1 MSIPKIYLSWKYID
15 NAIIDLEEKL
25 SDVHIDFI
33 IGIPRGGLIPAV
45 MLSHRLNKP
54 LHLTPN
60 TKTIGT
66 LLVVDDIIDSGYTI
80 KNHIS
85 YLLTN
90 FPSISKIITASINIT
105 SKTTFIPDF
114 YHEKF
119 TDRWIVFPF
128 ETEETSKI
136 DYLENKPWETDKI

>member
-1 MSIPKIYLSWKYID
+1 MSETSKIYLSWKYID

-25 SDVHIDFI
+25 SNTHIDSI

-54 LHLTPN
+54 LYLFPN
-60 TKTIGT
+60 KKQTGSVM
-66 LLVVDDIIDSGYTI
+66 LVDDIVDSGHTL
-80 KNHIS
+80 KQHLS
-85 YLLTN
+85 YILSNYPAIT
-90 FPSISKIITASINIT
+90 KVITASINIT
-105 SKTTFIPDF
+105 AKTTFIPDF

-119 TDRWIVFPF
+119 TDKWLVYNW

-136 DYLENKPWETDKI
+136 DYMENKIW